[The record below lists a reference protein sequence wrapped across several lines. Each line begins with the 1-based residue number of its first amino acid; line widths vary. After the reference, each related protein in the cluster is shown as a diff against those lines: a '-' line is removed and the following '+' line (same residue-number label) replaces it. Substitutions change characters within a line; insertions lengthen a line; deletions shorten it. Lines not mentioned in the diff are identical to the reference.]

1 MRWRDGRRSDNIE
14 DRRGSGM
21 GGPVRIGGLGL
32 IATVVIA
39 WLMGANPSQIFGLV
53 ADNILGG
60 GGSSNVNTA
69 YQETGVEREQ
79 AEFVSVVMASTE
91 DIWNPI
97 FQEAN
102 AQYQEP
108 KLVLFKDQTSSACG
122 MSSSA
127 TGPFYCPGDR
137 KVYIDLGFFNELR
150 QMGASGE
157 FARAYVIGH
166 EVGHHVQNLLGIT
179 TQISRMQNQSSQRDS
194 NALSVLLELQ
204 ADCFAGVWA
213 NQAQRKFNILEQGD
227 IEAGLQAAASIGDD
241 RLQRMSGRA
250 VNPDRFTHGSSEQR
264 VQWFKTGLQYGDMNR
279 CNTFA
284 SAR

>member
-60 GGSSNVNTA
+60 GGSSSVNTA

-227 IEAGLQAAASIGDD
+227 IESGLQAAASIGDD